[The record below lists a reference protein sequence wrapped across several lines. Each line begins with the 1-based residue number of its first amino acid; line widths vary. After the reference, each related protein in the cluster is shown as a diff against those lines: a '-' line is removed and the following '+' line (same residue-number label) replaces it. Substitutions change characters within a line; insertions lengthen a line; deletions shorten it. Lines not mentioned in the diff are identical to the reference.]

1 MNSTTTAAAN
11 NTMMMMATKTT
22 LEEGGEADC
31 KNHAPIINLARI
43 VGLTKFDCATA
54 LAYDISSLFI
64 VLFAVFLLFYLV
76 YENTRADQRNRNN
89 TCSQLKFSEI
99 ALMFVIV
106 VGSAFGGFIT
116 VAVVAF
122 LCFVYGFLYM
132 MMMMMA
138 RNNNN
143 NDNNNNSASGK

>member
-1 MNSTTTAAAN
+1 MNTTTTAAAN
-11 NTMMMMATKTT
+11 TMMATKTT
-22 LEEGGEADC
+22 LEEGEAHC
-31 KNHAPIINLARI
+31 KNHTPIINLARI

-76 YENTRADQRNRNN
+76 YENTRADQMNRDN
-89 TCSQLKFSEI
+89 TCSRLKFSEI
-99 ALMFVIV
+99 ALMFVVV

-132 MMMMMA
+132 MMMMV